1 MCWQTSSSYFVSH
14 NKKSFKK
21 KTNKQV
27 NKPKPIS
34 ECFVSWKHL
43 SDFPN
48 TSHWELRNSG
58 GQNTLESPIALSK
71 QGRLLEIIALT
82 TAKRFPQSFKLAQN
96 SFDGQLQPASLNNQ
110 DSHGHILYFWKVSP
124 AGTLWMIEESSYCG
138 PRLFLINML
147 TVWTPGYSAFC

>member
-1 MCWQTSSSYFVSH
+1 MRRVLKQ
-14 NKKSFKK
+14 
-21 KTNKQV
+21 TNKQV

-96 SFDGQLQPASLNNQ
+96 SFDGQLQPASLKNQ

>member
-1 MCWQTSSSYFVSH
+1 MRRVLKQ
-14 NKKSFKK
+14 
-21 KTNKQV
+21 TNKQV

-96 SFDGQLQPASLNNQ
+96 SFDGQLQPASLKNQ
-110 DSHGHILYFWKVSP
+110 DSQWPYIVFLKGFSSRNSLDDWGVQLLWAQALPYQYAHGLNPGLFCILLEYDW
-124 AGTLWMIEESSYCG
+124 
-138 PRLFLINML
+138 
-147 TVWTPGYSAFC
+147 GYKE